1 MSKKLLNEGTIR
13 RFMKLADI
21 TPFTNTFLEGTAPPT
36 SDEPVA
42 PPETPEMDPPPVEEP
57 GPEPAGM
64 TPSPSIPANRD
75 EEDADMDLGAEIPP
89 ELADTVANLVADAL
103 NDALPGVN
111 LNVEAEEGEDELGDL
126 PSDELLDLDAGDAP
140 EAEDLDEDIEGVDY
154 IDDDML
160 AESIYEKVIAKLTRK
175 QK

>member
-36 SDEPVA
+36 SDKDESEPI
-42 PPETPEMDPPPVEEP
+42 ETPEMTPPPTPDPPPMP
-57 GPEPAGM
+57 SGM
-64 TPSPSIPANRD
+64 TPSTPANRD